1 MKGHNI
7 VTDLY
12 STVLLA
18 SVDHDA
24 DDEMEGDLSST
35 PTPASLMKKRS
46 MSDSSPAKMA
56 SKYAIDFKG
65 EAITFKAT
73 TSGIL
78 ATMSHCIDLLSKKE
92 EHWKRKYEKV
102 EKFFKSLQED
112 FPFLSRPCDC
122 FFFRRLKNAKEL
134 KTNAKRLYSMRKRSH
149 LLVVLTLW

>member
-1 MKGHNI
+1 M
-7 VTDLY
+7 VTDGGGGGVKQQLLNVIL
-12 STVLLA
+12 VL
-18 SVDHDA
+18 VDNDA
-24 DDEMEGDLSST
+24 DDEMDGDLSST

-46 MSDSSPAKMA
+46 MSDSSPTKLA

-102 EKFFKSLQED
+102 ETIKI
-112 FPFLSRPCDC
+112 
-122 FFFRRLKNAKEL
+122 
-134 KTNAKRLYSMRKRSH
+134 
-149 LLVVLTLW
+149 

>member
-1 MKGHNI
+1 M
-7 VTDLY
+7 
-12 STVLLA
+12 
-18 SVDHDA
+18 
-24 DDEMEGDLSST
+24 DELSST

-46 MSDSSPAKMA
+46 MSENGSMKTQ

-102 EKFFKSLQED
+102 GI
-112 FPFLSRPCDC
+112 
-122 FFFRRLKNAKEL
+122 
-134 KTNAKRLYSMRKRSH
+134 
-149 LLVVLTLW
+149 